1 MRLDIERMNTF
12 DLISI
17 NLLPNRT
24 KLTIYKTEEEDIIIF
39 YRWDTDRRVWVPRKL
54 DISIPKDPFWDG
66 PE

>member
-54 DISIPKDPFWDG
+54 DTSIPKDPFWDG